1 MGLVLACECEEHR
14 ISAMESLN
22 AAGDADS
29 PICDMDGRQNYTVSK
44 DLYFQI
50 FVKVVNG
57 TPRTL
62 PTVTLHSQASSS
74 PMYDL

>member
-44 DLYFQI
+44 DL
-50 FVKVVNG
+50 
-57 TPRTL
+57 
-62 PTVTLHSQASSS
+62 
-74 PMYDL
+74 